1 MALFWHFLS
10 KKGDKMLLVRSE
22 DDYKNKSYIE
32 SALHFS
38 FISNTLSIL
47 ICFVIVELKKGDAH
61 GER

>member
-1 MALFWHFLS
+1 M